1 MKPMRSYR
9 LIILFPILIST
20 TWNAR
25 VEAQTRRS
33 DEAVASTLNATLVGR
48 EVVSEVVRDHADDM
62 RSIALLE
69 ARDHKDLAAP
79 LRDKFKPDWRG
90 LAEQRIKPKRIAS
103 QPFYF
108 LPMISNY
115 GDAVTTSMISGYSV
129 AVRDLLRAGVLDK
142 TFCEP
147 EKLQRFLH

>member
-1 MKPMRSYR
+1 MRSFR
-9 LIILFPILIST
+9 LIILFTILIST

-48 EVVSEVVRDHADDM
+48 EVASEVVRDRADDM
-62 RSIALLE
+62 RSIAILE
-69 ARDHKDLAAP
+69 ACDHKDLAAP
-79 LRDKFKPDWRG
+79 LRDKFKPDWRE
-90 LAEQRIKPKRIAS
+90 LTEQRIKPKRITS

-115 GDAVTTSMISGYSV
+115 GDAVTMSMISGYSV
-129 AVRDLLRAGVLDK
+129 AVRDLLQAGVLDK
-142 TFCEP
+142 TFCAP